1 MLVIEAIT
9 NPREQQPGMEAM
21 YLLMPTSLNVERI
34 IRDFTPPKQ
43 QYAAAHLFFVDG
55 MFPAAPYRL
64 ATSLELRHANRC

>member
-1 MLVIEAIT
+1 
-9 NPREQQPGMEAM
+9 MEAM

-55 MFPAAPYRL
+55 TSVVTPYY
-64 ATSLELRHANRC
+64 LELGQAS